1 MRSSAAAASRPRLA
15 MSDLASGDFLGVFAL
30 VRRGDATLFVG
41 NDRVVGGAPT
51 RTWDLPGGRVE
62 AGELLHEALA
72 RELREETGLAVCGA
86 PRFLFVQEGRRR
98 RGGRAAHAWRS
109 FFFAVDVAPGEPVA
123 GHEVL
128 AVRWLSPVEMRTELT
143 APYHDSFRRWLD
155 VGGTW
160 FRSEWSD

>member
-72 RELREETGLAVCGA
+72 RELCEETGLAVCGA

-98 RGGRAAHAWRS
+98 HGGRAAHAWRS
-109 FFFAVDVAPGEPVA
+109 LFFAGDVAPGGP
-123 GHEVL
+123 
-128 AVRWLSPVEMRTELT
+128 
-143 APYHDSFRRWLD
+143 
-155 VGGTW
+155 VGGPH
-160 FRSEWSD
+160 RQALRGL